1 MIGVY
6 KVDPDRQRCP
16 ELLAKFYLESQA
28 ISFCNLYD
36 WQVLDAET
44 GLMYDMVI
52 AEE

>member
-1 MIGVY
+1 MTGVY
-6 KVDPDRQRCP
+6 KLDPQRQRCP
-16 ELLAKFYLESQA
+16 ELLTRFRTEKEA

-44 GLMYDMVI
+44 GLMFDMVI